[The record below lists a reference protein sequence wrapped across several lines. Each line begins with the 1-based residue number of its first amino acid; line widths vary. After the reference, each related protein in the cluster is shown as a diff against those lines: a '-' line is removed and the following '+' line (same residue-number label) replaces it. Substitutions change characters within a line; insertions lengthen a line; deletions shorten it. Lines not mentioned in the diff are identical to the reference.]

1 MTGAAPLSIFV
12 MHKLSAASLIDRRE
26 APLCK
31 DAGRL
36 DAPQPTG
43 IFLFKVFLT

>member
-1 MTGAAPLSIFV
+1 MSNFV
-12 MHKLSAASLIDRRE
+12 VHKLSAASLIDRRE

-36 DAPQPTG
+36 DAPQPSG